1 MLPFLNKSTLFIKWQ
16 LYHKVPLY
24 LFEMLHWLVLFRLH
38 TQLDQYLELLISVC
52 ISPLIKGKLRNHQK
66 VLKFFNGITGSASN
80 LLFLFTALPTNFV
93 LLSKYLVAVVF
104 LLSILKLHALIFL
117 LTESFTLFLL
127 FAQTS
132 WCHRIIVTIF

>member
-1 MLPFLNKSTLFIKWQ
+1 M
-16 LYHKVPLY
+16 
-24 LFEMLHWLVLFRLH
+24 
-38 TQLDQYLELLISVC
+38 
-52 ISPLIKGKLRNHQK
+52 RNHQK

-80 LLFLFTALPTNFV
+80 LLFLFTALPINFV